1 MTAPESNQRQ
11 DWVQVAEVNQVWQG
25 ELIVGRVRASGVEA
39 EIVDQTFHQEPLP
52 SVRAFA
58 VVRVLVRMEQ
68 LEEAK
73 RVLDEAPELVDDAD
87 VASAKDDDE
96 LSGE

>member
-1 MTAPESNQRQ
+1 MTALDSNQRQ
-11 DWVQVAEVNQVWQG
+11 DWVQVAEVSQVWQG
-25 ELIVGRVRASGVEA
+25 ELIVGRLRASGIAA
-39 EIVDQTFHQEPLP
+39 EILDQTFHQEPMP

-73 RVLDEAPELVDDAD
+73 RVLDEALELVDDAD
-87 VASAKDDDE
+87 VTTAKDDDE
-96 LSGE
+96 LS

>member
-11 DWVQVAEVNQVWQG
+11 DWVQVAEVSQVWQG
-25 ELIVGRVRASGVEA
+25 ELIVGRLRASGIA
-39 EIVDQTFHQEPLP
+39 AKILDQTFHQEPMP

-68 LEEAK
+68 AEEAK

-87 VASAKDDDE
+87 VTSAKDDDE
-96 LSGE
+96 LS

>member
-25 ELIVGRVRASGVEA
+25 ELIVGRLRASGIEA